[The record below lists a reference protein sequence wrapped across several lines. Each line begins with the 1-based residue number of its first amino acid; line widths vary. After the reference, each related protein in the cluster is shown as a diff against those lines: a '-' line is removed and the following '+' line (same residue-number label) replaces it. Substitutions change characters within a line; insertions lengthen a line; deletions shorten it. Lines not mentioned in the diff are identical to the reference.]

1 MPVVRNAGELTA
13 PVPLAARLW
22 TDVSR
27 WPTFIDGFSHVVDI
41 DDTWPEPGAKLVWQS
56 GPAGRGRVTER
67 VLERGEEHFVT
78 EVFDEQMHA
87 RQSVF
92 FEPERVVM
100 ELDYELANPGPLS
113 KITDVLFI
121 RRSLSMAL
129 ERTIRRF
136 STEAEDEATL

>member
-1 MPVVRNAGELTA
+1 MPIVRNAGELNA

-22 TDVSR
+22 TDVTR
-27 WPTFIDGFSHVVDI
+27 WPTFVDGFSHVVELDE
-41 DDTWPEPGAKLVWQS
+41 TWPEPGSKLVWQS

-67 VLERGEEHFVT
+67 MLEHDEQHVVT

-87 RQSVF
+87 RQAVF
-92 FEPERVVM
+92 FEEGRVMM
-100 ELDYELANPGPLS
+100 ELDYELANRGPFS

-136 STEAEDEATL
+136 STEAADEATL